1 MSETSSLTMVVFVA
15 YIMGVFV
22 LAGFSHRLLSKKAFL
37 GEYFLGS
44 RGLGVWALAFTFAA
58 TSASGGSFGGYPSLI
73 YSYGWVLAFWIGSYM
88 IVPLTTMGIIGKRLN
103 QVARKTNAITIP
115 DVLRDR
121 FESTTIGLFAS
132 CIIIFFTIC
141 FLIAQFKLGAL
152 IIEDT
157 FNLTFQGGYE
167 IGLVIFAITVIFY
180 TAYGGFRAVVWTDVM
195 QGVVM
200 GIGVVILVPI
210 VMAKS
215 GGLKQATHNLVNQN
229 PTLITSVPGPGGQ
242 KGTMNDLVLRATTTQ
257 VPAGLEYRH
266 PEQPNASLT
275 INWDPSDPAS
285 QDIQIDLAT
294 DDQGYITSTGNDVKQ
309 ALENHPQLGSLL
321 KIEYPY
327 KNNEITTDTAGNQV
341 ALGATGTLWLAA
353 NKEGEKIPQR
363 FTFIHGD
370 DLVFGPGRSNRGTPF
385 HPLGLAISFF
395 FMWAIV
401 GIAQP
406 GTMVRLMAFQESG
419 TLKRAIL
426 TVTIYYSLI
435 YLPLVFIVVAAKT
448 ELPALTAED
457 SDRAIVLIATRLVAD
472 MGIGYQILGAVFV
485 AAPFAAV
492 MSTVDS
498 LLLMISSAAVR
509 DVYQRTVNPKVSER
523 TVRWSSYAT
532 TAIVG
537 IIVTILASR
546 PPDFLQKIIV
556 FVSGG
561 FAAVFLFPVL
571 LGLYWK
577 GMTRQGALWGMIVGL
592 AITLGLF
599 LPNMLGGSRINL
611 LGFHPTMWGLAGSF
625 FLSVLVS
632 KMTGP
637 PPQHLIDRYFYQSGP
652 PKGTA

>member
-1 MSETSSLTMVVFVA
+1 MSETSSLTMLVFVA

-44 RGLGVWALAFTFAA
+44 RGLGVWTLAFTFAA

-157 FNLTFQGGYE
+157 FNLTFRGGYE
-167 IGLVIFAITVIFY
+167 IGLVIFAIIVIFY

-215 GGLKQATHNLVNQN
+215 GGLEQATHNLVNQN

-266 PEQPNASLT
+266 PEQPNASLS
-275 INWDPSDPAS
+275 INWDSSGPAS

-294 DDQGYITSTGNDVKQ
+294 DDQGHITSTGNDVKQ

-341 ALGATGTLWLAA
+341 ALGATGSLWLAE
-353 NKEGEKIPQR
+353 NKEGKKIPQR
-363 FTFIHGD
+363 FAFIHGD

-448 ELPALTAED
+448 ELPTLTAED

-523 TVRWSSYAT
+523 TIRWSSYAT

-577 GMTRQGALWGMIVGL
+577 GMTRQGALWGMIAGL

-599 LPNMLGGSRINL
+599 LPNMLGSSRINL

-632 KMTGP
+632 KMSGP
-637 PPQHLIDRYFYQSGP
+637 PPQHLIDRYFYQSDP

>member
-1 MSETSSLTMVVFVA
+1 MAVFVA

-103 QVARKTNAITIP
+103 QVARKSNAITIP

-121 FESTTIGLFAS
+121 FESTAIGLFSS

-157 FNLTFQGGYE
+157 FNLSFRGGYE

-275 INWDPSDPAS
+275 INWDPSGPTS

-294 DDQGYITSTGNDVKQ
+294 DDQGHITSTGNDVKQ
-309 ALENHPQLGSLL
+309 ALESHPQLGNLL

-327 KNNEITTDTAGNQV
+327 KNNEITTDPSGNQV
-341 ALGATGTLWLAA
+341 ALGATGTLWLAE
-353 NKEGEKIPQR
+353 NKEGKKIPQR
-363 FTFIHGD
+363 FAFIHGD
-370 DLVFGPGRSNRGTPF
+370 DLVFGPGRNNRGTPF

-419 TLKRAIL
+419 TLKRAIF

-448 ELPALTAED
+448 ELPTLTAED

-577 GMTRQGALWGMIVGL
+577 GMTRQGALWGMIAGL
-592 AITLGLF
+592 AITLALF
-599 LPNMLGGSRINL
+599 LPNMLGGSRVNL
-611 LGFHPTMWGLAGSF
+611 LGFHPTMWGLTGSF

-632 KMTGP
+632 KVTGP
-637 PPQHLIDRYFYQSGP
+637 PPQHLIDRYFYQSDP